1 LFFRPLEFFLEFIL
15 MLFILKQRDT
25 VFSKEKSTS
34 KAMVTDKK
42 ISVWG
47 RRSDHTDYE
56 LYFSYMTPEKI
67 ISKTM
72 DVVSEEGFQ
81 AVNVGDSVTII
92 YLPKKSDMVDLIIDR
107 DDRRIYARNLRRI
120 NE

>member
-1 LFFRPLEFFLEFIL
+1 
-15 MLFILKQRDT
+15 
-25 VFSKEKSTS
+25 
-34 KAMVTDKK
+34 
-42 ISVWG
+42 
-47 RRSDHTDYE
+47 
-56 LYFSYMTPEKI
+56 
-67 ISKTM
+67 M

-92 YLPKKSDMVDLIIDR
+92 YLPKKSDMVDLINDR